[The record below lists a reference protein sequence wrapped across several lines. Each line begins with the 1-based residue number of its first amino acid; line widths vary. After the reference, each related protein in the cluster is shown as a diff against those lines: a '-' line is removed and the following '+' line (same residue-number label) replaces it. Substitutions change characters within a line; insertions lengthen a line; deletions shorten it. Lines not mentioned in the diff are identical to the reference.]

1 MNDQILTPLDILY
14 DEAAGKALPLPTAL
28 ATLYGRLAIPP
39 NAGQAH
45 VIANFVT
52 TLDGV
57 VSLNIPGKSGGGEI
71 SGNNRHDRMVM
82 GLLRAIADVVIV
94 GASTAR
100 AVPRHVW
107 TAEHIYPPLA
117 KAYRQLRTALGKA
130 ESPLNVIVTA
140 SGNLNLALPVFQSGK
155 VATLIITGEQ
165 GARHVRMQPFASHVH
180 IQSVGKSARI
190 SARAIL
196 DVVQQVQQSEVV
208 LVEGGAQLLGDFL
221 AEQCLNELFLTVAP
235 QIAGRDATV
244 ERPGL
249 VMGRLFAPD
258 HPLWGSLASVRR
270 GGDHLFLRYSF
281 ETENND
287 ESISRRASTPGN

>member
-14 DEAAGKALPLPTAL
+14 DEASGSALPLPAAL
-28 ATLYGRLAIPP
+28 ATLYGRLAIPLYM
-39 NAGQAH
+39 GQAH

-57 VSLNIPGKSGGGEI
+57 VSLNISGKSGGGEI

-82 GLLRAIADVVIV
+82 GLLRAIADAVIV
-94 GASTAR
+94 GANTAR

-107 TAEHIYPPLA
+107 TAEYIYPPLA
-117 KAYRQLRTALGKA
+117 GAYRQLRADLGKT
-130 ESPLNVIVTA
+130 EPPLNVIVTA
-140 SGNLNLALPVFQSGK
+140 SGDLNLELPVFQSGK

-165 GARHVRMQPFASHVH
+165 GARRVGMQPFSPHVH
-180 IQSVGKSARI
+180 IQPVGESTRIGARV
-190 SARAIL
+190 IL
-196 DVVQQVQQSEVV
+196 DAVQQVQQSRVV
-208 LVEGGAQLLGDFL
+208 LVEGGAQLLGDFF
-221 AEQCLNELFLTVAP
+221 AEQCLDELFLTVAP

-249 VMGRLFAPD
+249 VMGKLFAPD

-270 GGDHLFLRYSF
+270 GGDHLFLRYRF
-281 ETENND
+281 KLEK
-287 ESISRRASTPGN
+287 